1 METSAQPYPLGQS
14 ADEHRRLMIQAQFY
28 GELSEEILRHAGL
41 GPGMKVL
48 DLGCGAGD
56 VSLLAAKLV
65 GPTGAVV
72 GIDRADEPLAIARR
86 RAAAA
91 GVDNVRFEKADGG
104 SYESAEIFDALVG
117 RFVLMYLPDPAAG
130 LRRLAEKVRPGG
142 VIVMQEMMQSVTQA
156 TPAVPLASRCI
167 EWIKQTMR
175 CAGVAPD
182 FGLRLP
188 TVFRAAG
195 LPMPAIRLYGRMEG
209 HADSGVF
216 DVLAGTVRSLLPM
229 MERFAI
235 VRPGEVDPTT
245 LADRLRAELLAAGA
259 MALPPL
265 IVAASTRVPMS
276 A

>member
-1 METSAQPYPLGQS
+1 
-14 ADEHRRLMIQAQFY
+14 MIQAQFY
-28 GELSEEILRHAGL
+28 GELSEEILRLAGL
-41 GPGMKVL
+41 RPGMRVL

-56 VSLLAAKLV
+56 VSLLAATLV
-65 GPTGAVV
+65 GPTGSVV
-72 GIDRADEPLAIARR
+72 GIDRAEEPLAVARK

-91 GVDNVRFEKADGG
+91 GLANVHFEHADGARFV
-104 SYESAEIFDALVG
+104 SDQLFDALVG

-130 LRRLAEKVRPGG
+130 LRHLVEKVRPGG
-142 VIVMQEMMQSVTQA
+142 VIVMQEMLQSVTQA

-167 EWIKQTMR
+167 DWIKQTMR
-175 CAGVAPD
+175 LAGVASD

-195 LPMPAIRLYGRMEG
+195 LPMPAMRLYGRMEG

-229 MERFAI
+229 MERLG
-235 VRPGEVDPTT
+235 VVGPGEVDPAT
-245 LADRLRAELLAAGA
+245 LPDRLRDEILAAGA

-265 IVAASTRVPMS
+265 IVATWTRKP